1 MNPVEVEYQRLLK
14 EKDEARRRAFMDAPD
29 EFPVAASG
37 EAPASKPSAGEAP
50 SKNPFKVL
58 GKGLG
63 AAGETAMTG
72 FTHFV
77 NGLNSSAKAKGIAE
91 QASGFG
97 EQALGALTI
106 LMALPM
112 GVGATIKGALEAYT
126 PGIDKAIALGPQTAG
141 FLRTFMGVPSL
152 LLDPKMRRLLFDPI
166 EGLSDEEL
174 TQVQELKDG
183 LFKLMTYGEVAE
195 NVAII
200 AAAGKG
206 EALAKSFLRKGL
218 AKGPQVLRP
227 EEPPPSAPLRVKEA
241 TRPTGPVKEQFWEEP
256 WSPPEYPDK
265 PTMSPENMVV
275 RLQQIA
281 GEAGG
286 GTVGKE
292 APGGATASQQPPK
305 GEPQTAATPF
315 GELKSAIEIATAK
328 AEEIIA
334 EEIAGPAP
342 VEATTTK
349 AGVQIVSRTKVAEG
363 KTPPETPKA
372 EAPKVGPTF
381 KIGRGKHG
389 QVDVQYPDQ
398 AHADL
403 YAAPGRSR
411 RKMMNAPGT
420 KDPRWH
426 ELAQEFGVE
435 PKELVGMAYEYRKAV
450 NDAVRGLEEGEVYKA
465 PKFEEQTPAAE
476 GTPKK
481 GKYKTQKDKT
491 VEGLTG
497 ERGSVD
503 LEKLET
509 ALAKLPELKIGEVL
523 GSGWLDR
530 KGKFRFAEDPYN
542 EGMAA
547 HADLAN
553 EIGYHKTATS
563 FVEDSGLVR
572 FIHDGSTL
580 HAEVG
585 KNLTTEQIRAIVATV
600 RKQRSDLV
608 IDSPIGSKEFARPTV
623 DEITNWLAGIKESPT
638 SGKLTGEAGA
648 TDLGL
653 LARMAV
659 GAAVGATQGDT
670 LEERL
675 AYMLSFGLGAG
686 LAPRVAKRVAR
697 TFASDPAIRPLLDKS
712 NPQMPGMSPPV
723 DPAKITTKVVK
734 DIWDQIGEP
743 VIKRIL
749 TADETTKLPIEDL
762 RLGKQAEMKVWEQAD
777 KVADDLI
784 AGRPVEPGELKN
796 TLALGVTLHNAITH
810 SGRRLGATGRQGMAR
825 VKIAIDQI
833 NKLAREY
840 DPQMPEVLLAH
851 ALKTTGSIEKVGAFT
866 RMNYAI
872 PEAIT
877 QAGMG
882 AMLFGKAVVKNGIG
896 NGAMM
901 PISLVDRSIAA
912 LKFWDPNRVTFSEVN
927 QMHIAM
933 WEGIADQ
940 FRIIRYGKTAWSEL
954 AVQAEKYGATHQEI
968 APQGFQAIADITS
981 MKAFEY
987 LGTAADFGPGILSRT
1002 DGMAKA
1008 INGRMGAT
1016 FEGMRQAQA
1025 EGLSGQAY
1033 WDRVAA
1039 IKNDY
1044 SLLTEDAL
1052 VRVKDFHDHQ
1062 TFTKQIE
1069 SGFVRAFQI
1078 GPENPWANMVYRLGL
1093 LPFVRTPIR
1102 LLEVGAEYTPGLNL
1116 VARNFYDSLSKGGV
1130 ERDVA
1135 LARLATGSAVMGS
1148 FYWLAQQGYVTGNL
1162 PQYPESTTMEHG
1174 GRPPQSFWDPL
1185 AEKYRSYKGIEPLT
1199 QWISTGADMAY
1210 LIGQMDEVTAERF
1223 MTAASV
1229 AVSQNIN
1236 ATQFLQSVG
1245 EFVDMVKAGRA
1256 DVSYEKSMDF
1266 VRRRL
1271 GVFMPAAVR
1280 ELAGGEEQKKVMKP
1294 SDYEQKGVVDMAHQ
1308 ELRLLI
1314 DEYMKNLGM
1323 TGEPGERPFTKVKRN
1338 MFTGDPLR
1346 NDTWPFNPFT
1356 QKSGNFA
1363 PWAREIQRL
1372 DGAGLEPLP
1381 EFIGKRI
1388 PTDLGLKDKPTT
1400 PGVRLSRT
1408 ELDQWERIMTKEI
1421 VDQHG
1426 RLTASLDALVQSKF
1440 YKEQSEVGKREAIQA
1455 RWLEFKMRAEEK
1467 LLERNPELAR
1477 TVLEKYATHSIGR
1490 MPTAQQPAVKESLEL
1505 ILKSGRGRA
1514 PSPGAAP

>member
-14 EKDEARRRAFMDAPD
+14 EKDEARRRDFMAAPD
-29 EFPVAASG
+29 EFPVAAG
-37 EAPASKPSAGEAP
+37 EPGAPSKPSAGETP

-77 NGLNSSAKAKGIAE
+77 NGLNASAKAKGIAE

-97 EQALGALTI
+97 EQALGALTV

-112 GVGATIKGALEAYT
+112 GVGETIKGALEAYT
-126 PGIDKAIALGPQTAG
+126 PGIDKAVALGPQTAG

-152 LLDPKMRRLLFDPI
+152 LLDPKMRRLLF
-166 EGLSDEEL
+166 ESTENLSDEEL

-183 LFKLMTYGEVAE
+183 LFKPMTYGEVAE

-218 AKGPQVLRP
+218 AKGVGGSFDNLSQALRP
-227 EEPPPSAPLRVKEA
+227 EEPPPPSPLRVKEA
-241 TRPTGPVKEQFWEEP
+241 SKPTGPAREQFWEEP

-265 PTMSPENMVV
+265 PSMSPEDMVV

-292 APGGATASQQPPK
+292 APGGATAPQQPPK
-305 GEPQTAATPF
+305 GEAAAQATPF

-342 VEATTTK
+342 VETTVPKT
-349 AGVQIVSRTKVAEG
+349 GVQIVSRTKVGEA
-363 KTPPETPKA
+363 KTPTETAKTEMPKA
-372 EAPKVGPTF
+372 GPTF

-389 QVDVQYPDQ
+389 SVDVQYPDQ

-403 YAAPGRSR
+403 YAAPGRHR
-411 RKMMNAPGT
+411 RKTMNEPTA

-426 ELAQEFGVE
+426 ELAQQFGVE
-435 PKELVGMAYEYRKAV
+435 PKELVGMAYEYRKAI

-476 GTPKK
+476 GAPKK

-497 ERGSVD
+497 E
-503 LEKLET
+503 
-509 ALAKLPELKIGEVL
+509 
-523 GSGWLDR
+523 
-530 KGKFRFAEDPYN
+530 
-542 EGMAA
+542 
-547 HADLAN
+547 
-553 EIGYHKTATS
+553 
-563 FVEDSGLVR
+563 
-572 FIHDGSTL
+572 
-580 HAEVG
+580 
-585 KNLTTEQIRAIVATV
+585 
-600 RKQRSDLV
+600 
-608 IDSPIGSKEFARPTV
+608 
-623 DEITNWLAGIKESPT
+623 
-638 SGKLTGEAGA
+638 AGA

-659 GAAVGATQGDT
+659 GSAIGATQGDT

-675 AYMLSFGLGAG
+675 GYMLSFGLGAG
-686 LAPRVAKRVAR
+686 LAPRAAR
-697 TFASDPAIRPLLDKS
+697 KIARAFSTDPTIRPLLDKS
-712 NPQMPGMSPPV
+712 NPQIPGMSPPV
-723 DPAKITTKVVK
+723 DPARVTQRVVK

-743 VIKRIL
+743 VVKRIL
-749 TADETTKLPIEDL
+749 TADENTKIAIEDL
-762 RLGKQAEMKVWEQAD
+762 RLGKQAEMKVWEHAD
-777 KVADDLI
+777 KVADNLI

-810 SGRRLGATGRQGMAR
+810 AGRRLGATGRQGMAR

-866 RMNYAI
+866 RMNYAV

-940 FRIIRYGKTAWSEL
+940 FRIIRHGKTAWSEL
-954 AVQAEKYGATHQEI
+954 AAQAEKYGATHQEI

-981 MKAFEY
+981 MKAFDY
-987 LGTAADFGPGILSRT
+987 IGTAADFGPGILART

-1008 INGRMGAT
+1008 INGRMGAA

-1069 SGFVRAFQI
+1069 SNFVRAFQL
-1078 GPENPWANMVYRLGL
+1078 GPEGPWKNMVYRLGL

-1102 LLEVGAEYTPGLNL
+1102 LLEVGAEYTPGLNIA
-1116 VARNFYDSLSKGGV
+1116 ARNFYDSLSKGGI

-1135 LARLATGSAVMGS
+1135 IARLATGSAVMGT
-1148 FYWLAQQGYVTGNL
+1148 FYWLAHQGYVTGSL
-1162 PQYPESTTMEHG
+1162 PQHPESTTMEHA

-1210 LIGQMDEVTAERF
+1210 LIGQMDDVTVGRF

-1271 GVFMPAAVR
+1271 GIFMPAAVR
-1280 ELAGGEEQKKVMKP
+1280 ELTGGEEQKKVMKP
-1294 SDYEQKGVVDMAHQ
+1294 SDYEQKGAVDMAHQ

-1323 TGEPGERPFTKVKRN
+1323 VGGPGERPFTKVKRN

-1356 QKSGNFA
+1356 QKPGNFA
-1363 PWAREIQRL
+1363 PWAKEIQRL

-1400 PGVRLSRT
+1400 PGVRLSRS

-1426 RLTASLDALVQSKF
+1426 KLTESLDFLVQSKF

-1467 LLERNPELAR
+1467 LLDRNPELAR
-1477 TVLEKYATHSIGR
+1477 TVLEKYATHSIER
-1490 MPTAQQPAVKESLEL
+1490 MPTARQLAAKESLEL
-1505 ILKSGRGRA
+1505 MLRPGRA
-1514 PSPGAAP
+1514 PSPGAQP